1 MSTFISTVNMTIL
14 GCFVQH
20 ELTLRR
26 ELDWQAIW
34 LIVNRLLS
42 LWDELH
48 KSNILIHI
56 RFSPKCQCLFN
67 RLCLREYSIQWAF
80 LYNCVHFLQFKH
92 NKPGRD
98 LFSPPHAVWE
108 RGFQC
113 TRFGCVSAWAGDWVL
128 FHFLLRSIT
137 WCLLNIMFFHN
148 LLENTLGPIWTFS
161 LRGVLTFVTAV

>member
-1 MSTFISTVNMTIL
+1 MTSIVLFIYLFFNFVCVFRIMSTFISTVNMTIL

-20 ELTLRR
+20 ELTIRR

-48 KSNILIHI
+48 KSNIVIHI

-108 RGFQC
+108 RGF
-113 TRFGCVSAWAGDWVL
+113 SARASAVCQREQG
-128 FHFLLRSIT
+128 IE
-137 WCLLNIMFFHN
+137 FFF
-148 LLENTLGPIWTFS
+148 TS
-161 LRGVLTFVTAV
+161 YCAQ